1 MNDSSK
7 NNLSFSNFSTLWF
20 GAAVSIAEIL
30 TGALLAPL
38 GFLKGTIAILV
49 GHAIG
54 VALLVLGGVIG
65 YEQRIPSIMSTRISF
80 GKYGSY
86 IFSVFN
92 MLQLIGW
99 TAVMIIV
106 GGRSLNVVSQTLW
119 SFNSLTFW
127 SILIGVLVCG
137 WIFMGSQGLK
147 RINTVAVLLLFILT
161 IVLSVLIF
169 KNKEL
174 FTKEIVGSISF
185 GTALE
190 YSIIMPLS
198 WLPLI
203 ADYTRFGKSKKGS
216 IGGSFLGYFVGSSWM
231 YVIGLGSA
239 IVYNNSEIGAIMV
252 AANLGIVALGI
263 IVLATVTTTFMDV
276 YSAGVSFLNINSK
289 ANEKLV
295 AIVLGIVGTLL
306 ALYFPIIEQYQ
317 DFLYAIGSVFA
328 PLFAVL
334 FTDYFLLK
342 KGKSICTEVL
352 INWAAFFAWGIGV
365 VLYYKLLNLDMP
377 IGTTVPVMILT
388 AILYFICEGWFSKW
402 KYVKKFQN

>member
-1 MNDSSK
+1 MTDSK
-7 NNLSFSNFSTLWF
+7 DNKLSFINFSALWF
-20 GAAVSIAEIL
+20 GASVSIAEIL
-30 TGALLAPL
+30 TGSLLAPL
-38 GFLKGTIAILV
+38 GFLKGVIAILV
-49 GHAIG
+49 GHAVG
-54 VALLVLGGVIG
+54 VSLLVLGGIIG

-86 IFSVFN
+86 VFSVFN

-106 GGRSLNVVSQTLW
+106 GGRSLNVVSKTLW

-127 SILIGVLVCG
+127 SILIGMLVCA
-137 WIFMGSQGLK
+137 WIFMGSKGLK
-147 RINTVAVLLLFILT
+147 KINTVAVLLLFILT
-161 IVLSVLIF
+161 IVLSILIF

-174 FTKEIVGSISF
+174 FTKAIVGSISF

-216 IGGSFLGYFVGSSWM
+216 IGGSFIGYFVGSSWM
-231 YVIGLGSA
+231 YTIGLGSA
-239 IVYNNSEIGAIMV
+239 IVYNNSDIGAIMI

-289 ANEKLV
+289 ANEKIV
-295 AIVLGIVGTLL
+295 AIILGVVGTLL
-306 ALYFPIIEQYQ
+306 ALWFPIDNYQ
-317 DFLYAIGSVFA
+317 NFLYAIGSIFA

-334 FTDYFLLK
+334 FTDYFLIK
-342 KGKSICTEVL
+342 KEKSIQDEVL
-352 INWAAFFAWGIGV
+352 VNWWAFFAWIIGV
-365 VLYYKLLNLDMP
+365 ILYYKLLKFDM
-377 IGTTVPVMILT
+377 IVGTTLPVMILT
-388 AILYFICEGWFSKW
+388 AILYFICGRWFSKW
-402 KYVKKFQN
+402 KFVKKFQN

>member
-1 MNDSSK
+1 MIDSNE
-7 NNLSFSNFSTLWF
+7 NNLNFFNFSALWF
-20 GAAVSIAEIL
+20 GAAVSLAEIL
-30 TGALLAPL
+30 TGSLIAPL
-38 GFLKGTIAILV
+38 GFLKGIIAILI

-54 VALLVLGGVIG
+54 VSLLLLGGIIG

-106 GGRSLNVVSQTLW
+106 GGRSLNVVSKTLW
-119 SFNSLTFW
+119 SFNNITLW
-127 SILIGVLVCG
+127 SILIGTLVCV

-147 RINTVAVLLLFILT
+147 KLNTIAVLLLFILT
-161 IVLSVLIF
+161 IILSILIF
-169 KNKEL
+169 KNKGL
-174 FTKEIVGSISF
+174 YTKGIVGSISF

-190 YSIIMPLS
+190 YSVIMPLS

-216 IGGSFLGYFVGSSWM
+216 IGGSFIGYFIGSSWM
-231 YVIGLGSA
+231 YIIGLGSA
-239 IVYNNSEIGAIMV
+239 IVYNNSNIGAIMA

-276 YSAGVSFLNINSK
+276 YSAGISFMNINSK
-289 ANEKLV
+289 ANEKMV
-295 AIVLGIVGTLL
+295 AIILGVIGTLL
-306 ALYFPIIEQYQ
+306 ALYFPIEQYQ
-317 DFLYAIGSVFA
+317 NFLYAIGSVFA

-342 KGKSICTEVL
+342 KRKYVYDEIL
-352 INWAAFFAWGIGV
+352 INWTAFFVWIIGV
-365 VLYYKLLNLDMP
+365 ILYYKLLKFDMP

-388 AILYFICEGWFSKW
+388 SILYFICGRCFLKW

>member
-1 MNDSSK
+1 MINANK
-7 NNLSFSNFSTLWF
+7 NNLTFLNFSTLWF

-30 TGALLAPL
+30 TGSLLAPL

-49 GHAIG
+49 GHTIG
-54 VALLVLGGVIG
+54 VSLLAFGGIIG

-106 GGRSLNVVSQTLW
+106 GGRSLNVVSKTIW
-119 SFNSLTFW
+119 SFNNLDFW
-127 SILIGVLVCG
+127 NILIGTLVCV

-147 RINTVAVLLLFILT
+147 KLNTVAVLLLFILT

-174 FTKEIVGSISF
+174 FTKGIMGSISF

-216 IGGSFLGYFVGSSWM
+216 IGGSFIGYFIGGSWM
-231 YVIGLGSA
+231 YIIGLGSA
-239 IVYNNSEIGAIMV
+239 IVYHNSDIGSIMV
-252 AANLGIVALGI
+252 AANLGVVALGI

-276 YSAGVSFLNINSK
+276 YSAGISFMNINSK
-289 ANEKLV
+289 VNEKLV
-295 AIVLGIVGTLL
+295 AIVLGVVGTLL
-306 ALYFPIIEQYQ
+306 ALYFPIEQYQ
-317 DFLYAIGSVFA
+317 NFLYAIGSVFA

-334 FTDYFLLK
+334 FTDYFLLN
-342 KGKSICTEVL
+342 KGKSIYDEVL
-352 INWAAFFAWGIGV
+352 INWTAFFVWIIGV
-365 VLYYKLLNLDMP
+365 ILYYKLLKFDMP

-388 AILYFICEGWFSKW
+388 SILYFICGRCSFKW

>member
-1 MNDSSK
+1 MNNSK
-7 NNLSFSNFSTLWF
+7 NNNLSFLNFSALWF

-30 TGALLAPL
+30 TGAILAPL
-38 GFLKGTIAILV
+38 GFIKGTIAILL

-54 VALLVLGGVIG
+54 VGLLVLGGVIG
-65 YEQRIPSIMSTRISF
+65 YEKRIPSIMSTRISF

-86 IFSVFN
+86 VFSVFN

-106 GGRSLNVVSQTLW
+106 GGRSLNVVSETLW
-119 SFNSLTFW
+119 SFNNLTFW
-127 SILIGVLVCG
+127 SVLIGVLVCG

-147 RINTVAVLLLFILT
+147 KVNTIAVLLLFILT

-174 FTKEIVGSISF
+174 FTKEIMGSISF
-185 GTALE
+185 GAALE
-190 YSIIMPLS
+190 LSIIMPLS

-216 IGGSFLGYFVGSSWM
+216 IGGSFLGYFIGSSWM

-239 IVYNNSEIGAIMV
+239 IIYDNSDIGAIMM

-263 IVLATVTTTFMDV
+263 IILATVTTTFMDV
-276 YSAGVSFLNINSK
+276 YSAGVSFMNISSK
-289 ANEKLV
+289 VNEKWV
-295 AIVLGIVGTLL
+295 AIVIGVVGTLL
-306 ALYFPIIEQYQ
+306 ALYFPIEQYQ
-317 DFLYAIGSVFA
+317 NFLYIIGSVFA

-342 KGKSICTEVL
+342 KGKSIQEEVL
-352 INWAAFFAWGIGV
+352 INWSAFFAWAVGV
-365 VLYYKLLNLDMP
+365 MLYYKLLTLDM
-377 IGTTVPVMILT
+377 IVGTTVPVMILT
-388 AILYFICEGWFSKW
+388 AILYYICGRWFSKW
-402 KYVKKFQN
+402 NYVK

>member
-1 MNDSSK
+1 MSDFKES
-7 NNLSFSNFSTLWF
+7 LSFINFSALWF

-49 GHAIG
+49 GHVIG
-54 VALLVLGGVIG
+54 VSLLVLGGVIG

-86 IFSVFN
+86 IFSIFN

-106 GGRSLNVVSQTLW
+106 GGRALNMVSQTLW
-119 SFNSLTFW
+119 SFNSLNFW
-127 SILIGVLVCG
+127 SILIGVLVSG

-147 RINTVAVLLLFILT
+147 KINTVAVLLLFILT

-174 FTKEIVGSISF
+174 FTKEIVGSITF

-203 ADYTRFGKSKKGS
+203 ADYTRFGKSKKGA
-216 IGGSFLGYFVGSSWM
+216 IAGSFIGYFVGGSWM
-231 YVIGLGSA
+231 YIIGLGSA
-239 IVYNNSEIGAIMV
+239 IVYNNSDIGSIMV

-263 IVLATVTTTFMDV
+263 IILATVTTTFMDV
-276 YSAGVSFLNINSK
+276 YSAGISFMNINSK
-289 ANEKLV
+289 IDEKLV
-295 AIVLGIVGTLL
+295 AIVLGVVGTLL
-306 ALYFPIIEQYQ
+306 ALYFPIELYQ
-317 DFLYAIGSVFA
+317 NFLYAIGSIFA

-334 FTDYFLLK
+334 FTDYFVSK
-342 KGKSICTEVL
+342 KGKSICDEIL
-352 INWAAFFAWGIGV
+352 INWTAFFAWTIGV
-365 VLYYKLLNLDMP
+365 ILYYKLIKFDII

-388 AILYFICEGWFSKW
+388 AILYFICGRWFSKW
-402 KYVKKFQN
+402 KYVKKFQS